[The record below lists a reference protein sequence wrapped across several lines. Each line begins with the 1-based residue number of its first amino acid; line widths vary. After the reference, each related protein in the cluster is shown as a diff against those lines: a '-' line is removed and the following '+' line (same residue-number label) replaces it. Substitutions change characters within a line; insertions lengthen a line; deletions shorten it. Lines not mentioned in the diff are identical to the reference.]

1 MDDKQIED
9 LERGHQLMSAVFVY
23 KASKSLL
30 PCFLLTTSIGFCYAF
45 SLFAPYVCEALNA
58 SKASVQFAFCLNIF
72 FLGTGASCFGAL
84 VEKDIKLAAWLST
97 LLLFIGLALSGIAM
111 HVSSIMLFYAGL
123 GACAGIAEGIGYI
136 VPVKNLLLW
145 FGRTKHKSLVMA
157 ISIVSFGLGSTICTI
172 LFKHAFPLLGIS
184 NVFFFFAVWY
194 LAAMVCGSLMIDK
207 PKFAKIELGKKKKK
221 AEEGLSM
228 AKYLKDSCFWQ
239 CWLFMLLNISA
250 GLVII
255 GQCASMLSANGA
267 SSNVILGVMM
277 LCGVSNGLGRL
288 VFPAASDYFRNRADV
303 LLIALVLEIG
313 VFVASMLYAPFIPAA
328 FVVVNATYGCFFA
341 LLPGVLL
348 DFYGKDELSFVHGLV
363 LQAWASASA
372 LAFFL
377 TFLVAS
383 VLKLDQNAL
392 FAALVLAYAANFANV
407 LLLRLRRKQAKGPAA
422 LSS

>member
-1 MDDKQIED
+1 MN
-9 LERGHQLMSAVFVY
+9 AVFVH

-45 SLFAPYVCEALNA
+45 SLFAPHVCEALNA

-84 VEKDIKLAAWLST
+84 VEKNIKLAAWLST
-97 LLLFIGLALSGIAM
+97 FLLFVGLTLSGIAM
-111 HVSSIMLFYAGL
+111 HVSSIMLFYAGI
-123 GACAGIAEGIGYI
+123 GVCAGIAEGIGYI

-145 FGRTKHKSLVMA
+145 FGKTKHKSLVMA

-184 NVFFFFAVWY
+184 NVFFFFAIWY

-207 PKFAKIELGKKKKK
+207 PKFAKIELGKKKKSK
-221 AEEGLSM
+221 DGSLSI
-228 AKYLKDSCFWQ
+228 AKYLKDLCFWQ

-255 GQCASMLSANGA
+255 GQCASMLSANGVP
-267 SSNVILGVMM
+267 SNVMLGVMM

-288 VFPAASDYFRNRADV
+288 MFPAASDYFRNRVDV
-303 LLIALVLEIG
+303 LLIALALEIG
-313 VFVASMLYAPFIPAA
+313 VFAMSMLHTPFIPTA

-348 DFYGKDELSFVHGLV
+348 DYYGKDELSFVHGLV

-377 TFLVAS
+377 TFLIVN
-383 VLKLDQNAL
+383 VLKLDQKAL
-392 FAALVLAYAANFANV
+392 FAALVVVYAVNFANV
-407 LLLRLRRKQAKGPAA
+407 LLLRLRRKQT
-422 LSS
+422 

>member
-1 MDDKQIED
+1 M
-9 LERGHQLMSAVFVY
+9 RFFVH

-45 SLFAPYVCEALNA
+45 SLFAPHVCEALNA
-58 SKASVQFAFCLNIF
+58 SKTSVQLAFCLNIF

-84 VEKDIKLAAWLST
+84 VEKNIKLAAWLST
-97 LLLFIGLALSGIAM
+97 LLLFVGLTLSGIAM
-111 HVSSIMLFYAGL
+111 HVSSIMLFYAGI
-123 GACAGIAEGIGYI
+123 GMCAGIAEGIGYI

-145 FGRTKHKSLVMA
+145 FGKTKHKSLVMA

-172 LFKHAFPLLGIS
+172 LFKHVFQLLGIL
-184 NVFFFFAVWY
+184 NVFFFFAIWY

-207 PKFAKIELGKKKKK
+207 PKFAKIELGKKQKK
-221 AEEGLSM
+221 AGEEGKLSA

-255 GQCASMLSANGA
+255 GQCASMLAANGV

-288 VFPAASDYFRNRADV
+288 VFPAASDYFRNRVDI
-303 LLIALVLEIG
+303 LLIALALEMC
-313 VFVASMLYAPFIPAA
+313 VFVVSMLHASFIPTA
-328 FVVVNATYGCFFA
+328 FVIVNATYGCFFA

-348 DFYGKDELSFVHGLV
+348 DYYGRDELSFVHGLV

-377 TFLVAS
+377 TFLVVN

-392 FAALVLAYAANFANV
+392 FASLVLVYAVNFANV
-407 LLLRLRRKQAKGPAA
+407 LLLRLRRKQMT
-422 LSS
+422 

>member
-1 MDDKQIED
+1 MMR
-9 LERGHQLMSAVFVY
+9 LFVH

-58 SKASVQFAFCLNIF
+58 SKTSVQFAFCLNIF

-84 VEKDIKLAAWLST
+84 VEKNIKLAAWLST
-97 LLLFIGLALSGIAM
+97 LLLFVGLTLSGIAM
-111 HVSSIMLFYAGL
+111 HVSSIMLFYAGI
-123 GACAGIAEGIGYI
+123 GMCAGIAEGIGYI

-145 FGRTKHKSLVMA
+145 FGKTKHKSLVMA

-172 LFKHAFPLLGIS
+172 LFKHVFPLLGIS

-194 LAAMVCGSLMIDK
+194 LAAMVCGSFMIDK
-207 PKFAKIELGKKKKK
+207 PKFAKLEISKKK
-221 AEEGLSM
+221 AGEEGSLSM
-228 AKYLKDSCFWQ
+228 ARYLKDSCFWQ

-255 GQCASMLSANGA
+255 GQCTSMLAANGVP
-267 SSNVILGVMM
+267 SNVVLGVMM

-288 VFPAASDYFRNRADV
+288 VFPAVSDYFRNRVDV
-303 LLIALVLEIG
+303 LLIALALEIG
-313 VFVASMLYAPFIPAA
+313 VFAMSMLHAPFISTA
-328 FVVVNATYGCFFA
+328 FVIVNATYGCFFA

-348 DFYGKDELSFVHGLV
+348 DYYGRDELSFVHGLV
-363 LQAWASASA
+363 LQAWASASV

-377 TFLVAS
+377 TFLVVN

-392 FAALVLAYAANFANV
+392 FASLVLVYAVNFANV
-407 LLLRLRRKQAKGPAA
+407 LLLKLRIKQTT
-422 LSS
+422 